1 MIFGGSFSFLKRQ
14 VESLASRYNILN
26 EAEAAQKDKEVNS
39 MNVNV
44 NFSAEYLL
52 KFEGPTK
59 LMSGKLT

>member
-39 MNVNV
+39 MNVSV

-59 LMSGKLT
+59 FMSGKLT